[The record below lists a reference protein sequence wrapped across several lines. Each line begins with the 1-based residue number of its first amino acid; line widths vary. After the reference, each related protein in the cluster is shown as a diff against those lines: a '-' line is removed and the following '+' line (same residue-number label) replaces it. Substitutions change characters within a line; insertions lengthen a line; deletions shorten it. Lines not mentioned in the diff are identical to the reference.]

1 MPKVIFTEEA
11 RRNAALTALIDSR
24 IGRGRRFRTLA
35 DLAEAL
41 HMPRQTFYQKLR
53 APAEKFSYWQVC
65 EIFRLLRATDREVAQ
80 VKYAGATKAEDS
92 AALEDNE
99 ELSFLEFRGLA
110 RLYGCK
116 IAYLTAPE
124 LAVVDPTANKGK
136 RRRRV
141 LADLAK
147 QVGPL
152 EHEQF
157 RVENLLGAMGRGD
170 IVTYAVYRQTISLLL
185 DAADRQRREQHKP
198 RSTRRRAR

>member
-1 MPKVIFTEEA
+1 MNQTENSLLQSEIVWI
-11 RRNAALTALIDSR
+11 RRHNGQWWPGKPLDADAVTRYPNVVAE
-24 IGRGRRFRTLA
+24 IGASGMWLWC
-35 DLAEAL
+35 
-41 HMPRQTFYQKLR
+41 
-53 APAEKFSYWQVC
+53 PAEHANVSP
-65 EIFRLLRATDREVAQ
+65 EVLA
-80 VKYAGATKAEDS
+80 

-99 ELSFLEFRGLA
+99 ELSFLEVRGLA

-185 DAADRQRREQHKP
+185 YAADRQRREQHKP

>member
-1 MPKVIFTEEA
+1 MWI
-11 RRNAALTALIDSR
+11 RRHNGQWWPGKPLDADAVTRYPNVVAE
-24 IGRGRRFRTLA
+24 IGASGMWLWC
-35 DLAEAL
+35 
-41 HMPRQTFYQKLR
+41 
-53 APAEKFSYWQVC
+53 PAEHANVSP
-65 EIFRLLRATDREVAQ
+65 EVLA
-80 VKYAGATKAEDS
+80 

-99 ELSFLEFRGLA
+99 ELSFLEVRGLA

-170 IVTYAVYRQTISLLL
+170 IVTYAVYRQTINLLL
-185 DAADRQRREQHKP
+185 DAADRQRREQRKP